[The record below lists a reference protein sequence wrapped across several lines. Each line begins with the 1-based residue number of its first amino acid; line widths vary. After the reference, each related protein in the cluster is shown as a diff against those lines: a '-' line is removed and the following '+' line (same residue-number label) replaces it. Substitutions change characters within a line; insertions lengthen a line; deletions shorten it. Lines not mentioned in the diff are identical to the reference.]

1 MTPMGAAALFALALA
16 AVVTGFI
23 VLGTYNA
30 VVALDRR
37 IDKAWAN
44 VDVALKQRHDQ
55 LPALVDAVRDL
66 MAFERDTLERVT
78 RARSAYLPDASI
90 PDQAATS
97 EATTAAVR
105 SLFAVVERY
114 PDLGSRA
121 NVQDLQDEIERLEGV
136 IADRREL
143 YNDQVYR
150 HNTRISQVPAVLLAG
165 VFGWR
170 DRPFFRAEPADTA
183 GPDTELATPA

>member
-1 MTPMGAAALFALALA
+1 MEAAALFAVVLAVM
-16 AVVTGFI
+16 VVVFL
-23 VLGTYNA
+23 VLSTYNA

-37 IDKAWAN
+37 IDRAWAN

-66 MAFERDTLERVT
+66 MAFERSTLERVT
-78 RARSAYLPDASI
+78 RARSAYVAGAPV
-90 PDQAATS
+90 PEQAATS

-114 PDLGSRA
+114 PDLGSRS

-150 HNTRISQVPAVLLAG
+150 HNTRIGQVPAVLLAG

-170 DRPFFRAEPADTA
+170 ERPYFRADPAETA
-183 GPDTELATPA
+183 RPETELATPA